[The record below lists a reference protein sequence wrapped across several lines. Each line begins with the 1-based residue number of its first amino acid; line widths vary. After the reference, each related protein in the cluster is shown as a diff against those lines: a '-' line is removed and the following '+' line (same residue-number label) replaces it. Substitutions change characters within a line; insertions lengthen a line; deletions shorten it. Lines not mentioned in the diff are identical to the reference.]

1 MRLWLAAWQTFYSR
15 GERMEIQ
22 VKKAG
27 IYEFVEEGSGPP
39 LVLLHGLFGALSN
52 WRAVVELFS
61 TRYTVYIPL
70 MPIVAK
76 TNVKPT
82 IVGLAEFIDGF
93 LKFKG
98 IERCTILGNSLGGH
112 VGLVYAL
119 ENLGKLDA
127 IVLTGSSG
135 LFESGMGSTFPRR
148 GNYRYIKER
157 VEYTF
162 YSPETATKELIDEVF
177 EMVNDNYMTLRI
189 LKIARDAQRQ
199 NLSDDLA
206 RVKVPTLLV
215 WGLNDNITPPHVA
228 HEFQRL
234 LPQAELRFIDH
245 CGHAAMME
253 QPEEFNIVLKRFL
266 NRIYPQNQIA

>member
-1 MRLWLAAWQTFYSR
+1 
-15 GERMEIQ
+15 MEIQ
-22 VKKAG
+22 VKQEG
-27 IYEFVEEGSGPP
+27 GYDFVEEGSGPP
-39 LVLLHGLFGALSN
+39 LLLLHGLFGALSN
-52 WRAVVELFS
+52 WKAVVEVFS
-61 TRYTVYIPL
+61 QRFTVMIPL

-93 LKFKG
+93 IRFKR
-98 IERCTILGNSLGGH
+98 IDRCTILGNSLGGH

-119 ENLGKLDA
+119 EHLGKVDSL
-127 IVLTGSSG
+127 VLTGSSG

-148 GNYRYIKER
+148 GNYKYIKER

-199 NLSDDLA
+199 NLSDELA
-206 RVKVPTLLV
+206 KVKVPTLLV

-234 LPQAELRFIDH
+234 LPNAELRFIDH

-253 QPEEFNIVLKRFL
+253 QPHEFNVILARFL
-266 NRIYPQNQIA
+266 GHIYPLPQTA

>member
-1 MRLWLAAWQTFYSR
+1 LPSAHDS
-15 GERMEIQ
+15 MEIKIQ
-22 VKKAG
+22 KEG

-52 WRAVVELFS
+52 WKAVVETFS
-61 TRYTVYIPL
+61 TKFTVIIPL
-70 MPIVAK
+70 LPIVAK
-76 TNVKPT
+76 TNVKPA
-82 IVGLAEFIDGF
+82 IQGLAEYVDAFLRYRKIDRF
-93 LKFKG
+93 SV
-98 IERCTILGNSLGGH
+98 LGNSLGGH
-112 VGLVYAL
+112 IGLVYAL
-119 ENLGKLDA
+119 DHQKNIDA

-148 GNYRYIKER
+148 GNIKYIKER

-162 YSPETATKELIDEVF
+162 YSPETATKELVDEVF

-199 NLSDDLA
+199 NLADELG
-206 RVKVPTLLV
+206 RIKVPTLLV

-228 HEFQRL
+228 HEFHRL
-234 LPQAELRFIDH
+234 LPNAELRFIDH

-253 QPEEFNIVLKRFL
+253 QPEEFNLVLKRFL
-266 NRIYPQNQIA
+266 NRIYPNNQIN

>member
-1 MRLWLAAWQTFYSR
+1 
-15 GERMEIQ
+15 MEIQ
-22 VKKAG
+22 VKLDG
-27 IYEFVEEGSGPP
+27 GYEFVEEGSGPP
-39 LVLLHGLFGALSN
+39 LILLHGLFGALSN
-52 WRAVVELFS
+52 WKAVVEAFS
-61 TRYTVYIPL
+61 KRFTVMIPL

-76 TNVKPT
+76 TTVKPT
-82 IVGLAEFIDGF
+82 IPDFAGFIEGF
-93 LKFKG
+93 IAFKK
-98 IERCTILGNSLGGH
+98 IMRCTILGNSLGGH

-119 ENLGKLDA
+119 NNMDKLDA
-127 IVLTGSSG
+127 LVLTGSSG

-162 YSPETATKELIDEVF
+162 YNPETANKALIDEVF

-199 NLSDDLA
+199 NLADDLG
-206 RVKVPTLLV
+206 KINVPTLLV
-215 WGLNDNITPPHVA
+215 WGLNDNITPPHVG

-234 LPQAELRFIDH
+234 LPNAELRFIDH

-253 QPEEFNIVLKRFL
+253 QPEEFNKVLTNFL
-266 NRIYPQNQIA
+266 AKIYPVSPTA